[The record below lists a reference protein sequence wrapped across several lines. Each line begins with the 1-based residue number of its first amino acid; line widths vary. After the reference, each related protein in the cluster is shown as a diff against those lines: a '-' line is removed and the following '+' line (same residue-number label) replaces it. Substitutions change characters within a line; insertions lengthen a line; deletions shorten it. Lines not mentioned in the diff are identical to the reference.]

1 MPYLR
6 LLRPHHWVKNLFV
19 LLPVP
24 FAFKASGPFDTTSLW
39 LGIFAFSLLNSGIYA
54 FNDVVDKERDRHHPV
69 KKSRPVASGE
79 VHPRSA
85 LLISLLLVVVALLL
99 LATDA
104 VLPGAFSIGCCY
116 LGLNLLYSWWGRS
129 VPVLDVIFLAS
140 FFFLRLLLG
149 CVLVAAEPSTSLLA
163 GGTSIALLLALGKR
177 RSEMQLMVGE
187 KHRSSLGWYSER
199 GMLWMIRVQAIISA
213 ALYTYYCAG
222 SELFL
227 VGRWWW
233 SLPPVY
239 LGLLLYQHRI
249 LVQAD
254 PRSPVEML
262 LRSHSLQFL
271 IVLWAVVV
279 VFGMELI

>member
-1 MPYLR
+1 
-6 LLRPHHWVKNLFV
+6 
-19 LLPVP
+19 
-24 FAFKASGPFDTTSLW
+24 
-39 LGIFAFSLLNSGIYA
+39 
-54 FNDVVDKERDRHHPV
+54 
-69 KKSRPVASGE
+69 
-79 VHPRSA
+79 
-85 LLISLLLVVVALLL
+85 
-99 LATDA
+99 
-104 VLPGAFSIGCCY
+104 
-116 LGLNLLYSWWGRS
+116 
-129 VPVLDVIFLAS
+129 
-140 FFFLRLLLG
+140 
-149 CVLVAAEPSTSLLA
+149 
-163 GGTSIALLLALGKR
+163 
-177 RSEMQLMVGE
+177 MQLMIGE